1 MVRPDWNIFEAKFSE
16 NPTKNFEWFCYLL
29 FCEEF
34 NKSDGVPRLYNQ
46 PGIETELISVGEDKI
61 GWQAKY
67 FTNRINYDD
76 IKGSIEKTLRIY
88 PEITKLILYTNKDWG
103 ASRNGKYP
111 GARQKLIDF
120 CSQNNLALE
129 ERCASYFDKI
139 VSDAKYQQIT
149 SFFFSNEHENRQAIQ
164 NQISRQGT
172 QIISGHTE
180 KYEKQIDEQY
190 RNEKIRS
197 IHSLNPLIDLLKE
210 KIATTKFEDL
220 TDFYLKGVAGIG
232 KSEELKKT
240 YNHFITVFSKPEA
253 FQNYQYVFI
262 PFFYDLKE
270 YQKDFFNFEDKEGF
284 YLLFLDSLDELS
296 DEKILE
302 LSKTLK
308 NIKSNYKYAKFIV
321 SGRNASFLSTFL
333 RMKMFRNCF

>member
-1 MVRPDWNIFEAKFSE
+1 MDGYSRKILDWNIFEAKFSE

-34 NKSDGVPRLYNQ
+34 NQPYGVPRLYNQ

-67 FTNRINYDD
+67 FTDKINHND
-76 IKGSIEKTLRIY
+76 IKDSIEKTIRIY

-103 ASRNGKYP
+103 ASKNGKYP

-120 CSQNNLALE
+120 CSQNNLVLE

-139 VSDAKYQQIT
+139 VSDENYQQIT
-149 SFFFSNEHENRQAIQ
+149 SFFFSNEHETRQAIQ
-164 NQISRQGT
+164 KQISRQGT
-172 QIISGHTE
+172 QTISDHTE

-190 RNEKIRS
+190 GNEKIRS

-210 KIATTKFEDL
+210 KIAKTKFENL
-220 TDFYLKGVAGIG
+220 PDFYLKGVAGIG

-240 YNHFITVFSKPEA
+240 YNHFITVFSKPKA

-296 DEKILE
+296 DEKILD

-308 NIKSNYKYAKFIV
+308 NIKSNYKFVKFII
-321 SGRNASFLSTFL
+321 SGRNASDCVKFSSQF
-333 RMKMFRNCF
+333 